1 MVGGRVFKRLQV
13 MSLLVLLAMFGQ
25 MAYAN
30 GLVKIYP
37 QSVMLGERVTLVLN
51 GDQAL
56 RDFDQLD
63 LTALEQQFAIHEV
76 DASSD
81 QIRLR
86 LYPLSAGLLT
96 LPEIRAGAIYIPST
110 AIQVN
115 LNPEVS
121 IHWQSPQTEAYLGQ
135 NLLWKATVALK
146 NSANQA
152 SFEASEN
159 QSWQS
164 QLQAQAV
171 AEETRRSG
179 SSLIKTEQFVG
190 SYQFVASEL
199 TQNNRVQSLYSPAVV
214 VKNTTNR
221 RWRFFD
227 APRTV
232 KILPLP
238 QFLPM
243 NMTVG
248 KVRLKTS
255 TDGVLK
261 VAGDLNYWVWQL
273 EGEGVDRFALDNL
286 AHQLIGQ
293 MAHSEKLEWLSESRE
308 LSSELTKQGVKSSVT
323 VRLPYRV
330 LQAGLFTLPELNV
343 RYFDSETGKLVSTN
357 LPPRTLISLPIWLV
371 WLGQWLLLI
380 LVLGGVYGLFW
391 QIKQAWLNRRL
402 RKAMLHAK
410 DAETLI
416 NLMFDW
422 QQQQTTIWKPN
433 QPRLRATS
441 LQEFERREPQSEA
454 LTLLI
459 QSLNQLSYAQ
469 PDSKPTW
476 LEIQKQAK
484 TWINSLPLFRLG
496 FGTRLKN

>member
-1 MVGGRVFKRLQV
+1 MFKRLQA
-13 MSLLVLLAMFGQ
+13 MSMLVLLAMFGQ

-51 GDQAL
+51 GNQAL

-63 LTALEQQFAIHEV
+63 LTALKQQFAIHEI

-86 LYPLSAGLLT
+86 LYPLKAGLLT
-96 LPEIRAGAIYIPST
+96 LPETRAGAIHIPST

-115 LNPEVS
+115 PNPEVD
-121 IHWQSPQTEAYLGQ
+121 IRWQPPQTEAYLGQ
-135 NLLWKATVALK
+135 NLLWKVTVALK
-146 NSANQA
+146 NSANQS
-152 SFEASEN
+152 SFEAREN
-159 QSWQS
+159 DNWQS

-171 AEETRRSG
+171 AEETNRSG
-179 SSLIKTEQFVG
+179 SSITKTEQFVG

-199 TQNNRVQSLYSPAVV
+199 TQNNRLQTLHSPAVV
-214 VKNTTNR
+214 VKNTTSR

-273 EGEGVDRFALDNL
+273 EGKGVDRFALDNL
-286 AHQLIGQ
+286 VHQLIGQ

-308 LSSELTKQGVKSSVT
+308 STSELTTEGVKSRLT
-323 VRLPYRV
+323 VRLPYRA
-330 LQAGLFTLPELNV
+330 LQAGLVSLPELNV
-343 RYFDSETGKLVSTN
+343 RYFDTETGKLVSTN
-357 LPPRTLISLPIWLV
+357 LPADVLVSMPAWLV
-371 WLGQWLLLI
+371 WLGQWFLLI
-380 LVLGGVYGLFW
+380 VVLGGGYGLLW
-391 QIKQAWLNRRL
+391 QIKQAWLNHRL

-422 QQQQTTIWKPN
+422 QQQQTPIWKPN

-441 LQEFERREPQSEA
+441 LQEFERLEPQSEA
-454 LTLLI
+454 LTNLI

-469 PDSKPTW
+469 AGSKPTW
-476 LEIQKQAK
+476 FEVQKQAK
-484 TWINSLPLFRLG
+484 PWINSLALFRW
-496 FGTRLKN
+496 RLK